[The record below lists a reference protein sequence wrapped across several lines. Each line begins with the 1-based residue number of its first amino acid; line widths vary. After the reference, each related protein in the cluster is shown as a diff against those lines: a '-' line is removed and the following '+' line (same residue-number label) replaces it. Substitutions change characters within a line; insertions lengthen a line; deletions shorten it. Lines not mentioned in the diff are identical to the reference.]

1 MRFLMLSAS
10 MESFLQLIVALL
22 IFVFV
27 LGITYITTRWIGKYQ
42 KGHMNSKN
50 LRIIE
55 TISAGQNKNICLLKA
70 GTEYLVLA
78 IGKDEIHSLATL
90 TEDQLTDLS
99 FMNEIPDTMVTTES
113 FQEIFGQLKDKMSKK

>member
-1 MRFLMLSAS
+1 MLSAS
-10 MESFLQLIVALL
+10 LESFLQLIVALL

-27 LGITYITTRWIGKYQ
+27 LVITYLTTRWIGKYQ
-42 KGHMNSKN
+42 QGHLHSKN

-70 GTEYLVLA
+70 GTEYLVVA
-78 IGKDEIHSLATL
+78 IGKDEMHLLATL
-90 TEDQLTDLS
+90 SEDQLTDLS
-99 FMNEIPDTMVTTES
+99 FMNEIPETAITGES

>member
-10 MESFLQLIVALL
+10 MKSFLQLIVALL

-27 LGITYITTRWIGKYQ
+27 LLITYLTTRWIGKYQ
-42 KGHMNSKN
+42 QGHMNSKN

-55 TISAGQNKNICLLKA
+55 TIPAGQNKHICLLKA
-70 GTEYLVLA
+70 GTEYLVVA
-78 IGKDEIHSLATL
+78 VGKDEMHLLATL

-99 FMNEIPDTMVTTES
+99 FMNEIPTNMVTGES